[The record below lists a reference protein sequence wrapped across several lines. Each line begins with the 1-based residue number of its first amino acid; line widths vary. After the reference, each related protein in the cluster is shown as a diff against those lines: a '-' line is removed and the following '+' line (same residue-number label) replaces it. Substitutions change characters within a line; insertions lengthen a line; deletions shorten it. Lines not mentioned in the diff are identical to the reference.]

1 VEGAGPQLLVVVEA
15 RQSVS
20 GAAGEPNCHPVH
32 QVAIW
37 CRMASLPA
45 SVAASGCVIG
55 DFGMRQVMVVSGAEV
70 EKPDDQ
76 KPDDQ
81 TTQMVMG
88 GVERRRGELNL
99 DRAMPN
105 RQAVASF
112 LMELP

>member
-1 VEGAGPQLLVVVEA
+1 
-15 RQSVS
+15 
-20 GAAGEPNCHPVH
+20 
-32 QVAIW
+32 
-37 CRMASLPA
+37 MASLPA

-55 DFGMRQVMVVSGAEV
+55 DFGMRQVMVVSGGEV

>member
-1 VEGAGPQLLVVVEA
+1 
-15 RQSVS
+15 
-20 GAAGEPNCHPVH
+20 
-32 QVAIW
+32 
-37 CRMASLPA
+37 MASLPA

-55 DFGMRQVMVVSGAEV
+55 DFGMRHGTVVSGGEV
-70 EKPDDQ
+70 EKPDAQ

-81 TTQMVMG
+81 PTQMVMG

-99 DRAMPN
+99 NLAVPN